1 MISLIVH
8 MTKVESIKCTIL
20 LFVKEMVDTNSDR
33 IEGIE
38 LESQNYKSIVR
49 SILVLH

>member
-1 MISLIVH
+1 

-38 LESQNYKSIVR
+38 LESQNYRSIVK